1 MTFGITAAGL
11 ATGLTIAGGV
21 NSLTGGGVTNMLGL
35 GPKSASGAQAQQMAD
50 PFSQYRGKLAEMY
63 SGALQPGAPS
73 NIEAMPGFTQYK
85 TGVLD
90 PAMEASKRSA
100 ASSGQLYSG
109 AESAQLQKIGQQGYY
124 GFMTDYLNRLATG
137 SGAGAAPST
146 GAGMGL
152 TQAGMN
158 QQGFMQG
165 MGGVATGL
173 AGLFGNT
180 AGPITVPTS
189 ETTALQNP
197 SGSGLGSNFAQ
208 YETNNTS
215 GATNAQY
222 PYGP

>member
-100 ASSGQLYSG
+100 AASGQLYSG
-109 AESAQLQKIGQQGYY
+109 AESAQLQKTGQQGYY

-146 GAGMGL
+146 GAGVGL
-152 TQAGMN
+152 AQANLN
-158 QQGFMQG
+158 QQGVMQG
-165 MGGVATGL
+165 IGGISTGL
-173 AGLFGNT
+173 AGLYGNQSPYNQIAAT
-180 AGPITVPTS
+180 
-189 ETTALQNP
+189 Q
-197 SGSGLGSNFAQ
+197 GSTIGSSQGSQ
-208 YETNNTS
+208 YS
-215 GATNAQY
+215 PDY
-222 PYGP
+222 MSS